1 MKRDPKSHEPRSIEA
16 RAHVRS
22 GVLKKIHEQESYELY
37 RPVKY
42 EFTIEYLKEYI
53 EKFGNAAVPS
63 SYVCEDGYPLGK
75 SIMRYRMKMREYEE
89 KGIKRISAEKYNELK
104 SLGVSTER
112 NDPYGPTIEAWKQ
125 YYKEHGYFYVP
136 EDYFCPGI
144 DLYGQVKKIMKLRI
158 EGRLAS
164 DYSRALDEMG
174 VPKSWMQIKRDYQN
188 YPLNPEN
195 IEAILAS
202 LKERGFGDD

>member
-1 MKRDPKSHEPRSIEA
+1 MSREA
-16 RAHVRS
+16 REHVRS
-22 GVLKKIHEQESYELY
+22 GVLKKIHEQESYALY
-37 RPVKY
+37 SPVKY

-75 SIMRYRMKMREYEE
+75 AMLGYRRKMREFEE
-89 KGIKRISAEKYNELK
+89 TGAKRISIEKYNELK
-104 SLGVSTER
+104 ALGVSTER
-112 NDPYGPTIEAWKQ
+112 KDPYGPTIEAWKK
-125 YYKEHGYFYVP
+125 YYEEHGYFYVP

-144 DLYGQVKKIMKLRI
+144 DLYGQVKKIMKLRV
-158 EGRLAS
+158 EGRLTR

-188 YPLNPEN
+188 NPLNPEKL
-195 IEAILAS
+195 EAMLKS
-202 LKERGFGDD
+202 LKEREIGDD